1 MSILKNLQVQAVP
14 QFLGLCVCVLD
25 DLVWA
30 SQLSPRCKGWPQCG
44 LGPLAGGYD
53 PGVELCIVTWFHDQR
68 RGPGPVSD
76 AIGL

>member
-14 QFLGLCVCVLD
+14 QLLGLCVCVLD

-44 LGPLAGGYD
+44 LGPLAGGMALGLSCAL
-53 PGVELCIVTWFHDQR
+53 PLGFMT
-68 RGPGPVSD
+68 RGEVL
-76 AIGL
+76 AHFQML